1 MISEQNEPAS
11 AAAIFRPPF
20 AISKIAQALDTM
32 DEETRVSTV
41 TALGRNQLS
50 ALFEAAAVNSPVR
63 LSDMVPTD
71 IPAMTEVIHEGK
83 NSLGVFTRFQK
94 RFCRPPAEHP
104 DQLWGYNE
112 QAMRTLTGPGYFVF
126 HRVESGELAVDYRG
140 LPPGKLPQWPT
151 IIPNSARL
159 SFFIYN
165 GTVDILRH
173 VSKHVTIGRAYRK
186 GRPMNAWFAL
196 VRRTATLP
204 EKSS

>member
-1 MISEQNEPAS
+1 MNTEAS
-11 AAAIFRPPF
+11 ARESAATLFRLPF
-20 AISKIAQALDTM
+20 AISEIGRGLDAM
-32 DEETRVSTV
+32 DEETRVKTV
-41 TALGRNQLS
+41 MALGRKELS
-50 ALFEAAAVNSPVR
+50 ALFEAAAVNPPVR
-63 LSDMVPTD
+63 LSDMVPAD
-71 IPAMTEVIHEGK
+71 VPAMSEVIHEGK

-94 RFCRPPAEHP
+94 RFCRPPSEHP

-196 VRRTATLP
+196 VRRIARP
-204 EKSS
+204 EGISS